1 MSELVHLERRPD
13 GVAVLTLNNPKVNAL
28 KADLLDQIHA
38 AALDLTANPPGAVV
52 VTGAAMPSLT
62 A

>member
-28 KADLLDQIHA
+28 KGDPA
-38 AALDLTANPPGAVV
+38 AATTETHND
-52 VTGAAMPSLT
+52 
-62 A
+62 